1 MRLVRA
7 HFDEDLAGCDG
18 MRKDVQGLKKGS
30 VLKLLSAGSMAS
42 LLVMSMGTLVA
53 AQNVEVPLTIT
64 VNGQTQ
70 TIDLTGLAATPGLH
84 DAQLSTMVS
93 GQAVTLPVVEYVV
106 NAAGTSAT
114 VVTSTAP
121 APLTETI
128 PSNSAS
134 GPLESI
140 QAKFTPTNGGTAT
153 TENVPMSDYN
163 SANNTVTF
171 DPPGNLPLGDYTLTM
186 TYTFSGSPTDV
197 VVAPTVSYTASSL
210 AVPGGITA
218 VNTGA
223 VSIAA
228 NGSVGETFTVT
239 DAAGNPIAGVPVVF
253 STTGSLSLGDLNAT
267 SGITNANGQIT
278 ALYTDPTVGDTGTVT
293 AQVSGN
299 ASLTAAGGT
308 ITVVQAVPANVSVN
322 LANGGNITANEPV
335 TVTFTVTSA
344 SNVPVPNATLAV
356 SLGGNLAG
364 HGSLSTGTVTTN
376 QQGQASVTFT
386 PSEPAPGT
394 TVSGTIDVVA
404 EGYPS
409 VTGQTGTLT
418 VVSQAPAGITADNAT
433 AALAAGGS
441 TSVTFTV
448 TDKSGAALPNVPVT
462 FAVNGGLNSS
472 DLMQTSAVTNGSGQ
486 VTATYTGDTQAGVS
500 GDIIAT
506 TAGYPSYSAS
516 SVLTVMAGPAA
527 QIAIGS
533 TTSSEMVGG
542 TYSATVTLQDQ
553 YGNPVSGNQT
563 VEVYGSVFTPSST
576 QSALFGTQAQM
587 TNDAMTQYIGST
599 GVPSASDLNTTTLN
613 FVNGSATLYF
623 TPEAVAMNDMVG
635 VALPANSPTAA
646 PVESVVSTTDIN
658 VSNPGA
664 TPYTVTASQSAAATV
679 GAGATDAITF
689 TVTSQDGNPVSGA
702 DVQFG
707 TASSTGTLLDASFE
721 NTTGVTNGNGQ
732 VTAYFSDTRANQT
745 GYVTAVAS
753 IGSSTAS
760 GETGLLT
767 VVAGPAASISASM
780 PTISDLMATE
790 ATSVTY
796 TVLDQ
801 YGNPV
806 PDAALGF
813 QLEGSLAGS
822 LMSTNGGFT
831 NSSGQVTETYTPN
844 PYSTTGSGQIQAQV
858 ANTGLTADSQTIT
871 FMMPAALPTSFVTA
885 AGESQNLNQPGDTAT
900 VGSTSGIAYAGVLSD
915 FANLSAGGATVLTPS
930 IVSGASVTSGTA
942 AAVTGQTLAVWPSSG
957 TPQYYLDLTNEAPPS
972 GATGA
977 AYVGFQFTSTTGDAV
992 IWYTNGQGQLL
1003 NDGNR
1008 TATDYSYVPVA
1019 SGTTSGTAWTLE
1031 PSKTIDQWVMVNGT
1045 VYQFNVQQ
1053 P

>member
-1 MRLVRA
+1 MLWVRGQC
-7 HFDEDLAGCDG
+7 DGDLGASDG

-42 LLVMSMGTLVA
+42 LLVMSLGTLVS
-53 AQNVEVPLTIT
+53 AQSAEIPLTIT

-70 TIDLTGLAATPGLH
+70 TIDLTGVAATPGFH
-84 DAQLSTMVS
+84 NAQLSTMVS

-121 APLTETI
+121 SPLTETI
-128 PSNSAS
+128 PSNAAT
-134 GPLESI
+134 GPLVGI
-140 QAKFTPTNGGTAT
+140 QAKFTPTNGGTSV
-153 TENVPMSDYN
+153 TESVPLSDYN
-163 SANNTVTF
+163 SSNNTVTF

-197 VVAPTVSYTASSL
+197 VVAPGVSYTASSV

-218 VNTGA
+218 MNTGA
-223 VSIAA
+223 VSVAA
-228 NGSVGETFTVT
+228 NGTTGETFTVT

-253 STTGSLSLGDLNAT
+253 DTTGTLSLGDLKAT
-267 SGITNANGQIT
+267 SGITNANGQVT

-322 LANGGNITANEPV
+322 LASGGNITADQPV

-344 SNVPVPNATLAV
+344 SNVPVPGATLAV

-364 HGSLSTGTVTTN
+364 NGSLSTGSVTTN
-376 QQGQASVTFT
+376 QQGVASVTYT
-386 PSEPAPGT
+386 PAEPPPGI
-394 TVSGTIDVVA
+394 TVSGTVNVA
-404 EGYPS
+404 VEGYPS

-418 VVSQAPAGITADNAT
+418 VVSQAPADITANNPT

-462 FAVNGGLNSS
+462 FAVTGGLNSA
-472 DLMQTSAVTNGSGQ
+472 DLQATSAVTNAQGE
-486 VTATYTGDTQAGVS
+486 VTATYSGDTTAGVS
-500 GDIIAT
+500 GDITAT
-506 TAGYPSYSAS
+506 TAGYPSFSAS
-516 SVLTVMAGPAA
+516 SLLTVMAGPAA

-542 TYSATVTLQDQ
+542 TYSATVMLQDQ
-553 YGNPVSGNQT
+553 YGNPVSGNQA

-576 QSALFGTQAQM
+576 QSALFGSVSQM
-587 TNDAMTQYIGST
+587 QNDAMTSFTGST

-623 TPEAVAMNDMVG
+623 TPEAVATNDMLG
-635 VALPANSPTAA
+635 VALPASNPTAA
-646 PVESVVSTTDIN
+646 PIESVVSTTDIN
-658 VSNPGA
+658 VTNPGA
-664 TPYTVTASQSAAATV
+664 TPYMVTTNQSAAATL
-679 GAGATDAITF
+679 GADATDAITF

-702 DVQFG
+702 YVQFG
-707 TASSTGTLLDASFE
+707 TASSTGTVAGASFQ
-721 NTTGVTNGNGQ
+721 NTTGVTNSMGQ
-732 VTAYFSDTRANQT
+732 VTAMFTDTTANQT
-745 GYVTAVAS
+745 LNVTAVAS
-753 IGSSTAS
+753 IGTATAT

-767 VVAGPAASISASM
+767 IVAGAPASIAAST
-780 PTISDLMATE
+780 PTNLNLMATQS
-790 ATSVTY
+790 TSVTY
-796 TVLDQ
+796 TVEDA

-806 PDAALGF
+806 PDAPLGF
-813 QLEGSLAGS
+813 QLQGTLAGS

-831 NSSGQVTETYTPN
+831 NSMGQVTETYTPN
-844 PYSTTGSGQIQAQV
+844 TYSNTGSGDIQAEV
-858 ANTGLTADSQTIT
+858 AGTQLTADSREIT
-871 FMMPAALPTSFVTA
+871 FTMPSGLPATDVSGTA
-885 AGESQNLNQPGDTAT
+885 APESGQGNLAGDTASAT
-900 VGSTSGIAYAGVLSD
+900 VSGNLVEVYYASNVSN
-915 FANLSAGGATVLTPS
+915 FATVSAGGATILTPEITPAAS
-930 IVSGASVTSGTA
+930 PYGSVSSGD
-942 AAVTGQTLAVWPSSG
+942 VLAVWPQTG
-957 TPQYYLDLTNEAPPS
+957 GDHYLDLTSETPGAGSTS
-972 GATGA
+972 GD
-977 AYVGFQFTSTTGDAV
+977 AYVGFEFPTGST
-992 IWYTNGQGQLL
+992 IWYVANGQLASSSTPPADL
-1003 NDGNR
+1003 
-1008 TATDYSYVPVA
+1008 YVPVA
-1019 SGTTSGTAWTLE
+1019 QLTGPGQWSPAPQMTV
-1031 PSKTIDQWVMVNGT
+1031 KTWITVNGT

>member
-1 MRLVRA
+1 
-7 HFDEDLAGCDG
+7 

-42 LLVMSMGTLVA
+42 LLVMSMGTMVA

-70 TIDLTGLAATPGLH
+70 TIDLTGIAATPGLH
-84 DAQLSTMVS
+84 DAQLTTTVS
-93 GQAVTLPVVEYVV
+93 GQTVTLPVVEYVV
-106 NAAGTSAT
+106 NAAGTSAS

-128 PSNSAS
+128 PSNSAT

-153 TENVPMSDYN
+153 TENVPLSDY
-163 SANNTVTF
+163 SSTNNTVTF

-197 VVAPTVSYTASSL
+197 VVAPGVSYTASSL

-223 VSIAA
+223 VTVAA
-228 NGSVGETFTVT
+228 NGTVGETFTVT

-253 STTGSLSLGDLNAT
+253 STTGSLSLGDLKAT
-267 SGITNANGQIT
+267 SGLTNANGQIT

-308 ITVVQAVPANVSVN
+308 ITVVQAIPANVSVN

-364 HGSLSTGTVTTN
+364 HGSLSTATVTTN
-376 QQGQASVTFT
+376 QQGMASVTFT
-386 PSEPAPGT
+386 PSEPPAGT
-394 TVSGTIDVVA
+394 TVSGTINVA
-404 EGYPS
+404 VEGYPS

-418 VVSQAPAGITADNAT
+418 VVSQAPAGIVADNPT

-448 TDKSGAALPNVPVT
+448 TDKSGSPLPNVPVT
-462 FAVNGGLNSS
+462 FAVNGELNSS
-472 DLMQTSAVTNGSGQ
+472 DLMQTSAVTNSQGQ
-486 VTATYTGDTQAGVS
+486 VTATYSGDTQAGVS

-576 QSALFGTQAQM
+576 QSALFGTQAQV
-587 TNDAMTQYIGST
+587 TNDAMTQYTGST
-599 GVPSASDLNTTTLN
+599 GVPTASDLNTTTLN

-623 TPEAVAMNDMVG
+623 TPEAVATNDMLG
-635 VALPANSPTAA
+635 VALPATSPTAA
-646 PVESVVSTTDIN
+646 PVESVVSTTDIS

-664 TPYTVTASQSAAATV
+664 TPYTVTANQSAATV
-679 GAGATDAITF
+679 TAGMTDAITF
-689 TVTSQDGNPVSGA
+689 TVTSQDGNPVAGA
-702 DVQFG
+702 DVTF
-707 TASSTGTLLDASFE
+707 STSGFLNGGSAFQSTV
-721 NTTGVTNGNGQ
+721 GVTNSQGQ
-732 VTAYFSDTRANQT
+732 VTALFSNTSANQT
-745 GYVTAVAS
+745 GDVIA
-753 IGSSTAS
+753 TAS
-760 GETGLLT
+760 VGSATATGS
-767 VVAGPAASISASM
+767 AGPLTIVPGAPASISASA
-780 PTISDLMATE
+780 PTNTNLMATQS
-790 ATSVTY
+790 TSVTY
-796 TVLDQ
+796 TVEDQ

-806 PDAALGF
+806 PDAAVGF
-813 QLEGSLAGS
+813 QLQGQLVGS
-822 LMSTNGGFT
+822 LMSTNGGMT
-831 NSSGQVTETYTPN
+831 NSQGQVTETYTPT
-844 PYSTTGSGQIQAQV
+844 PYSPSGSGSIEAQV
-858 ANTGLTADSQTIT
+858 AENTSLMADSQTIMFT
-871 FMMPAALPTSFVTA
+871 MPAALSTGVVTA

-900 VGSTSGIAYAGVLSD
+900 YGATSGITYAGVLSD

-930 IVSGASVTSGTA
+930 IVSGATVTSGSA
-942 AAVTGQTLAVWPSSG
+942 APVSGQTLAVWPSSG
-957 TPQYYLDLTNEAPPS
+957 TPQYYLDLTNEAPAAGSTS
-972 GATGA
+972 GD
-977 AYVGFQFTSTTGDAV
+977 AYVGFQFNAGTGGSVA
-992 IWYTNGQGQLL
+992 IWYTNAQGQLL
-1003 NDGNR
+1003 NDGNT
-1008 TATDYSYVPVA
+1008 TATDYLYVPVA
-1019 SGTTSGTAWTLE
+1019 QEASGQWSLAPQMTV
-1031 PSKTIDQWVMVNGT
+1031 KQWVMVNGT
-1045 VYQFNVQQ
+1045 LYQFNVQQ